1 MFKKKLTRFMC
12 VALSGIACLS
22 LVACGGDND
31 SIGTDSGNKPNK
43 SNILVVENG
52 LETVKSSGTGLK
64 YYSSDESFDAFIN
77 DYYSRHIRDN
87 SEKSIGTVKQ
97 GGAGS
102 RMFQKES
109 EARFISFYNSTSA
122 NVNGYDPSYNLK
134 STLDAYYVTQY
145 GSVMD
150 SAYIRN
156 NKATGLDGAGE
167 LGWPFVPG
175 SWTYEV
181 YSVEFN
187 GENTQGWTMNGQ
199 ADVGNV
205 KDGYWKHDFAGN
217 TDEKIVYESPI
228 IPDAFKSL
236 KYAPLIEI
244 GLGIKNKNGSGGIY
258 PDIKDIVASW
268 QLEGD
273 DNWYSM
279 SYYEDAMYNK
289 EINGNGMIRAW
300 YPAYLHPSWGKDK
313 NISKMKVEL
322 IPKDGKKLDLSL
334 EINYFRLQTDTRL
347 TNNNAWYINAMEE
360 YISYTGDFEL
370 LERNFDDIRKAA
382 MFEIYAL
389 GGKDG
394 LVKTDYIWGK
404 TTTYV
409 APYKYGLQGNGW
421 YDCMPTG
428 TVNMQANVEFY
439 NSLLAMAKLEEL
451 AEAKGIVKDTKI
463 RNPHP
468 YADGAEDIA
477 WTYTAND
484 LRKLAE
490 TVKNNIRKDV
500 KDGGLWNPATGR
512 FAWAI
517 YDENTQEFRRDEF
530 GDVLKGGDSS
540 MIVEGGRKGEAMD
553 YGHTEF
559 NLYAVANGIASA
571 EQAKSIMSWIN
582 GERTIAGDD
591 STGEDI
597 YMYEFAPRVNTK
609 SNVYDNVSIHV
620 NGKFGTDIQNGGV
633 SMHIAYYDLL
643 ARKAYKGNDDSFAR
657 FKKIQA
663 WYEKVQA
670 AGGEGSAFYNMYYSN
685 LLAEGGGAKWR
696 LSGNG
701 QVGAVGLDAE
711 FYESAL
717 LYATIPSLYFGLD
730 SVKYNELTVVP
741 DLPSSLEY
749 MAMQNLRF
757 YGAEYDLYVSEN
769 KVVISGVDGGD
780 GTQKVN
786 VTLKAQE
793 GKKVYVNGKERT
805 DFVTNDGKITIQV
818 NLGHC
823 VVEIK

>member
-1 MFKKKLTRFMC
+1 MFKKRLTRFMC

-22 LVACGGDND
+22 FVACGDN
-31 SIGTDSGNKPNK
+31 SGNKSNK
-43 SNILVVENG
+43 SNILVIENG

-97 GGAGS
+97 GTSGS
-102 RMFQKES
+102 RMFQKEAES
-109 EARFISFYNSTSA
+109 KFISFYNSTSA

-150 SAYIRN
+150 SAYVGYGN
-156 NKATGLDGAGE
+156 GMSLDGAGD
-167 LGWPFVPG
+167 LGWPFVSG
-175 SWTYEV
+175 SWTKEV

-187 GENTQGWTMNGQ
+187 GENTQGWTMNG
-199 ADVGNV
+199 ASDVGSV
-205 KDGYWKHDFAGN
+205 TGGYWKHDFAGN
-217 TDEKIVYESPI
+217 VDEKIVYESPT
-228 IPDAFKSL
+228 IPEEFKSL

-244 GLGIKNKNGSGGIY
+244 GLGIKNKNGSGGLY
-258 PDIKDIVASW
+258 PYIKDIVASW

-279 SYYEDAMYNK
+279 SYYTDAMYDK
-289 EINGNGMIRAW
+289 EINGNELLRAW
-300 YPAYLHPSWGKDK
+300 YPAYLHSSWGKDK
-313 NISKMKVEL
+313 NISKLKVEI
-322 IPKDGKKLDLSL
+322 IPEDGKNLDLSL

-382 MFEIYAL
+382 MFQIYAL

-409 APYKYGLQGNGW
+409 ETNKYGLQGNGW

-451 AEAKGIVKDTKI
+451 AAARGIVRDTKI

-468 YADGAEDIA
+468 YAEGAEDIA
-477 WTYTAND
+477 WTYNAEE
-484 LRKLAE
+484 LRNLAE

-517 YDENTQEFRRDEF
+517 YDENTQEFHRDEN
-530 GDVLKGGDSS
+530 GDIVGGGDSS

-571 EQAKSIMSWIN
+571 EQSKSIMSWIN
-582 GERTIAGDD
+582 GERTVAGDD

-597 YMYEFAPRVNTK
+597 YMYEFAPRVNTR

-670 AGGEGSAFYNMYYSN
+670 AGGEGTAFYNIYYSN
-685 LLAEGGGAKWR
+685 LQAEEGRKWR
-696 LSGNG
+696 LAGNG
-701 QVGAVGLDAE
+701 RVGAVGLDAE

-730 SVKYNELTVVP
+730 SLKYNELTVIP

-757 YGAEYDLYVSEN
+757 YGAEYDLYVSDN

-786 VTLKAQE
+786 VTLKAQD

-805 DFVTNDGKITIQV
+805 DFVTKDGKITIQV
-818 NLGHC
+818 NLEHC